1 MDEEEITVG
10 LKLSSKRVGRLYPVI
25 LDAHGNIV
33 DGLHRL
39 EADPNWP
46 KIRLSN
52 IVSNKDRLVARLI
65 ANVCRRRVSAEE
77 KSQILEELGELYF
90 KAGFKPGAE
99 IARKIS
105 EETGMSF
112 RWVMKY
118 LPDKFKERPGIGGPA
133 RHLNLTKAKEN
144 IYECR
149 VANRATLQIEFS
161 LSEPVERVLT
171 VKKYA
176 NVNFVQ
182 VMLEKRFYA
191 NVERLAENLGTA
203 PDVILNNVL
212 VLAVRKLMDFSNSN
226 KLLSITQ

>member
-1 MDEEEITVG
+1 MDEEEITAG

-25 LDAHGNIV
+25 LDAHGNII

-39 EADPNWP
+39 EADPKWP
-46 KIRLSN
+46 KIRLSH
-52 IVSNKDRLVARLI
+52 IASDKDRLVARLI

-77 KSQILEELGELYF
+77 KSKMLEELGELYV
-90 KAGFKPGAE
+90 KAGVKPGAE

-118 LPDKFKERPGIGGPA
+118 LPDKFKERPGIGGPPK
-133 RHLNLTKAKEN
+133 HFTLTKIEEN
-144 IYECR
+144 ISECK
-149 VANRATLQIEFS
+149 VAHRATLQIEVL

-191 NVERLAENLGTA
+191 NVERIAENLGAT
-203 PDVILNNVL
+203 PDVIINNVL
-212 VLAVRKLMDFSNSN
+212 VLAVRKLMDVSNSN
-226 KLLSITQ
+226 KLLSIIQ

>member
-25 LDAHGNIV
+25 LDAHGNII

-39 EADPNWP
+39 EADPKWP
-46 KIRLSN
+46 KIRLSH
-52 IVSNKDRLVARLI
+52 IASDKDRLVARLI

-77 KSQILEELGELYF
+77 KSKMLEELGELYV
-90 KAGFKPGAE
+90 KAGVKPGAE

-118 LPDKFKERPGIGGPA
+118 LPDKFKERPGVGGPPK
-133 RHLNLTKAKEN
+133 RFTLTKVEEN
-144 IYECR
+144 ISECK
-149 VANRATLQIEFS
+149 VAHRATLQIEVL

-191 NVERLAENLGTA
+191 NVERIAENLGTT
-203 PDVILNNVL
+203 PDVIINNVL
-212 VLAVRKLMDFSNSN
+212 VLAIRKLMDVSNSN
-226 KLLSITQ
+226 KLLSIIQ

>member
-25 LDAHGNIV
+25 LDLHGNII

-39 EADPNWP
+39 EADPKWP
-46 KIRLSN
+46 KIRLSH
-52 IVSNKDRLVARLI
+52 IASDKDRLVARLI

-77 KSQILEELGELYF
+77 KSKMLEELGEAYV
-90 KAGFKPGAE
+90 KAGVKPGAE

-118 LPDKFKERPGIGGPA
+118 LPDKFKERPGVGGPSK
-133 RHLNLTKAKEN
+133 RLHLTKIEEN
-144 IYECR
+144 ISECK
-149 VANRATLQIEFS
+149 VAHRATLQIEVL
-161 LSEPVERVLT
+161 LSEPVEKVLT

-191 NVERLAENLGTA
+191 NVERIAENLGTT
-203 PDVILNNVL
+203 PDVIINNVL
-212 VLAVRKLMDFSNSN
+212 VSAVRKLMDVSNSN
-226 KLLSITQ
+226 KLLSIIQ

>member
-1 MDEEEITVG
+1 MDEEEITAG
-10 LKLSSKRVGRLYPVI
+10 LKLSSKRVGRLYPII

-46 KIRLSN
+46 KIRLSH
-52 IVSNKDRLVARLI
+52 IASDKDRLVARLI
-65 ANVCRRRVSAEE
+65 ANVCRRNVSAEE
-77 KSQILEELGELYF
+77 KSQMLEELGEVYV
-90 KAGFKPGAE
+90 KAGVKPGAE
-99 IARKIS
+99 LARKIS

-118 LPDKFKERPGIGGPA
+118 LPDKFKERPGIGGPSK
-133 RHLNLTKAKEN
+133 RLHLTKTEEN
-144 IYECR
+144 MLESK
-149 VANRATLQIEFS
+149 VAHRATLQIEVL

-191 NVERLAENLGTA
+191 NIERIAENLGTT
-203 PDVILNNVL
+203 PDVIINNVL
-212 VLAVRKLMDFSNSN
+212 VLAMRKLMDVSNPG
-226 KLLSITQ
+226 KILSVIQ

>member
-10 LKLSSKRVGRLYPVI
+10 LKLSSRRVGKLYPVI

-46 KIRLSN
+46 KIRLNHIASD
-52 IVSNKDRLVARLI
+52 KDRLVARLV

-77 KSQILEELGELYF
+77 KSQMLGELGELYV

-105 EETGMSF
+105 EDTGMSF

-118 LPDKFKERPGIGGPA
+118 LPDKLKERPGIGGPS
-133 RHLNLTKAKEN
+133 RHLSLAKVKDTV
-144 IYECR
+144 YECR
-149 VANRATLQIEFS
+149 VANRATLQIEIL
-161 LSEPVERVLT
+161 LSEPIEKVLT

-191 NVERLAENLGTA
+191 KVEKIAENLSTT

-212 VLAVRKLMDFSNSN
+212 VLAVRKLMELSNSN
-226 KLLSITQ
+226 KLISIIQ